1 MTLPAGNATRT
12 RYLRWL
18 CGSCHGVHTR
28 RVDPVGVDDAI
39 YHVETYGDL
48 LGDRREES
56 VMTLLK
62 RIDLSCGA
70 PDVTVEMEP

>member
-1 MTLPAGNATRT
+1 MTATRT

-18 CGSCHGVHTR
+18 CGSCQGVHTR
-28 RVDPVGVDDAI
+28 EVQPAADDAI

-48 LGDRREES
+48 LGDTREDS

-62 RIDLSCGA
+62 RIDLSCQA
-70 PDVTVEMEP
+70 PNATVEKEPR